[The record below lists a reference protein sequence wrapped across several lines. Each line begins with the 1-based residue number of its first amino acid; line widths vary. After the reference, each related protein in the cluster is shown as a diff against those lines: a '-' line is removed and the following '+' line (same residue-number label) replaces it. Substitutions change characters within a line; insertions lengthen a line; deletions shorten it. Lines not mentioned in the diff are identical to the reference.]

1 MTETAAIISSVG
13 WPQAALVF
21 ALVFV
26 LLFFKPLRGFIDRV
40 RSVGKDGVTTA
51 DIPKAQI
58 AETKKTAVEDLM
70 RLGDSTLLKEVE
82 SAILGE
88 LEQKGLDATGDSV
101 RVLTHYLAATQMALE
116 FEQVH
121 SVIFGSQIFLLKKLN
136 EFSGV
141 GLDPSYVQKHFDHVQ
156 GLFSEGL
163 GDWNLE
169 KYLSFLLN
177 RLLIRMDFGKYH
189 ITVRGAEF
197 LMWLVRMGRNENR
210 SL

>member
-1 MTETAAIISSVG
+1 MTEIAAIIASIG
-13 WPQAALVF
+13 WPVAVLVF
-21 ALVFV
+21 AVFFA
-26 LLFFKPLRGFIDRV
+26 LLFFRPLRDFINRV

-70 RLGDSTLLKEVE
+70 RLGDSAMLKEVE
-82 SAILGE
+82 TAILGE
-88 LEQKGLDATGDSV
+88 LERRSLDATGDSV
-101 RVLTHYLAATQMALE
+101 RVLAHHLAATQIALE

-136 EFSGV
+136 EFSGD
-141 GLDPSYVQKHFDHVQ
+141 GLDPSYVQKHFDQVQ

-163 GDWNLE
+163 SDWTVE
-169 KYLSFLLN
+169 KYLSFLLY

-197 LMWLVRMGRNENR
+197 LIWLVRMGRSENR
-210 SL
+210 PL